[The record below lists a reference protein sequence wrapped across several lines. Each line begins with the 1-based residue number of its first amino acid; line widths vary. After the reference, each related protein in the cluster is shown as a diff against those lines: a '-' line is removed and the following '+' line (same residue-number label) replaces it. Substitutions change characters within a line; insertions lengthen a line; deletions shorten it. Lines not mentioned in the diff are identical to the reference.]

1 MTEFDDE
8 YGEWDAAYVLGA
20 LGSEERKEYE
30 AHLAKCTSCSNSL
43 ALLAGI
49 PGFLGK
55 IDSDAALSLLGG
67 ATPDPVF
74 DRWDDSLFIQ
84 KLARKAAQAR
94 RTSRIRNSL
103 TLAAA
108 VILCAAI
115 GVASSALVH
124 RTSAVQTPSAPIAGA
139 SWSLTNLQP
148 QIMSAELQITSKTW
162 GTHFDWNCAYS
173 KVAASWPTSTRY
185 NLVLTDSSG
194 KKFVIASWSPSG
206 ALAKGLSATTALSV
220 SQIKKVEVT
229 VTGSPTPIIVGVKV

>member
-20 LGSEERKEYE
+20 LGHEERKEYE
-30 AHLAKCTSCSNSL
+30 AHLAKCGNCSNSL

-55 IDSDAALSLLGG
+55 LDSDTAISLLGG
-67 ATPDPVF
+67 TTPDPVF

-124 RTSAVQTPSAPIAGA
+124 RTSTVQTPSAPAATA

-148 QIMSAELQITSKTW
+148 QIMSAELRITSKTW
-162 GTHFDWNCAYS
+162 GTHFEWNCAYS
-173 KVAASWPTSTRY
+173 KVAAAWPATTRY

-194 KKFVIASWSPSG
+194 KKYIVASWSPSG
-206 ALAKGLSATTALSV
+206 AIAKGLSATTALPET
-220 SQIKKVEVT
+220 QIKKVEVIL
-229 VTGSPTPIIVGVKV
+229 TGSPTPIIVGVKV

>member
-20 LGSEERKEYE
+20 LSHEERKEYE
-30 AHLAKCTSCSNSL
+30 AHLAKCTNCSNSL
-43 ALLAGI
+43 TLLAGI

-55 IDSDAALSLLGG
+55 LNADAAISLMGG
-67 ATPDPVF
+67 TTPDPGF
-74 DRWDDSLFIQ
+74 DHWDDSLFIQ
-84 KLARKAAQAR
+84 KLAKRAAQAQ

-124 RTSAVQTPSAPIAGA
+124 PKSAPLTSSTPAA
-139 SWSLTNLQP
+139 STSWNLTNLQP
-148 QIMSAELQITSKTW
+148 QIMSAELQITSRTW

-173 KVAASWPTSTRY
+173 KVAASWPASTRY

-194 KKFVIASWSPSG
+194 KKYNIASWSPSG
-206 ALAKGLSATTALSV
+206 TIAKGLSATTALSV
-220 SQIKKVEVT
+220 TQIKKVEVT
-229 VTGSPTPIIVGVKV
+229 LTGSATPIIVGVKV